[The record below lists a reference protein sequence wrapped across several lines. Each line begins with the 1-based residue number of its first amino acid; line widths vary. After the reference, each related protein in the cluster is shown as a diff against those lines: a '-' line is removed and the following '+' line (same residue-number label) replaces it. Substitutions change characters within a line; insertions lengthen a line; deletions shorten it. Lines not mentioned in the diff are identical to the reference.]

1 MIGIY
6 KITNISNNK
15 CYIGQSV
22 NIERRWMQHKE
33 TMNNPYIDAY
43 NRELYNDMRIFGLDN
58 FLFEILEECSLEE
71 LNDKEKYWIQYYNSY
86 ENGYNLT
93 RGGNGTLKHDY
104 DKIKELWNQGFTT
117 EEISKETNIR
127 YDYIT
132 TILGNLGIT
141 AKEKLERNS
150 TPNDSH
156 SRYSKK
162 VYQKDLLTHKTI
174 NIFESVSAAAN
185 FLNVCRATFREALR
199 NHNNEYRGFYWEID
213 NNSSKEKRD
222 FSTRK
227 VAQID
232 KDTNKI
238 LKIFPSLSQAAK
250 NIEGQVSCI
259 SRACKNKINTYKGFK
274 WRYIQENE

>member
-1 MIGIY
+1 MPQHPAINFHLGMIIMIGIY

-43 NRELYNDMRIFGLDN
+43 NRELYSDMRVFGLDN

-71 LNDKEKYWIQYYNSY
+71 LNNKEKYWIQYYNSY
-86 ENGYNLT
+86 ENGYNST
-93 RGGNGTLKHDY
+93 RGGNGILKHDY
-104 DKIKELWNQGFTT
+104 DKIKKLWDQGLTT

-141 AKEKLERNS
+141 AKEKLKRNS

-162 VYQKDLLTHKTI
+162 VYQKDLLTHETI
-174 NIFESVSAAAN
+174 NVFESVSAAAN
-185 FLNVCRATFREALR
+185 FLNICRATFREALH

-213 NNSSKEKRD
+213 NNSAKEKRN
-222 FSTRK
+222 FSSRK

-232 KDTNKI
+232 KNTNEI
-238 LKIFPSLSQAAK
+238 L
-250 NIEGQVSCI
+250 
-259 SRACKNKINTYKGFK
+259 
-274 WRYIQENE
+274 

>member
-162 VYQKDLLTHKTI
+162 VYQKDLLTYETI

-274 WRYIQENE
+274 WRYI